1 MLWRGELSPSS
12 RLCEWLNRVVL
23 NGKGESVMHNR
34 KFLIKQNANILAEQ
48 NAWSTAYTEAY
59 LAGRH
64 HHRLGKPLGA
74 YARVGIDEYA
84 LGYRAGYFERKNPES
99 TKVQTSEMAET
110 PVKVIA
116 AGATNSLCTL
126 CANPARQCA

>member
-1 MLWRGELSPSS
+1 
-12 RLCEWLNRVVL
+12 
-23 NGKGESVMHNR
+23 MHNR

-99 TKVQTSEMAET
+99 TKVQTLIKASEMAET
-110 PVKVIA
+110 PVSDA
-116 AGATNSLCTL
+116 
-126 CANPARQCA
+126 PALPFALHALRQSSASAPRPT